1 MQREDEPWRREKET
15 ERWKESEEIMKE
27 NSCRRVAERN
37 LWSIES

>member
-1 MQREDEPWRREKET
+1 MRRSRRNHKVIEEK